1 MACFMVRGRLGFAVA
16 ILVVT
21 AAVVATAGAADLP
34 GAPSAEDAEFFESRV
49 RPLLLEHC
57 SACHSRAAGE
67 PEGDL
72 SFDTR
77 AETLGH
83 EGLATPGKPE
93 VSLLVEVV
101 RYDGKL
107 QMPPDGRLPPEAIA
121 TLEEWVRRGL
131 PWPVEGPVAA
141 AAGGFDIAARKADH
155 WCWQPPQPVAA
166 TTSTAS
172 CLRAWRRPA

>member
-1 MACFMVRGRLGFAVA
+1 MACFLIRGRLGVAVA
-16 ILVVT
+16 ILVAIQAFAPV
-21 AAVVATAGAADLP
+21 AAAAELP

-67 PEGDL
+67 PEGNL

-93 VSLLVEVV
+93 LSLLV
-101 RYDGKL
+101 
-107 QMPPDGRLPPEAIA
+107 
-121 TLEEWVRRGL
+121 
-131 PWPVEGPVAA
+131 
-141 AAGGFDIAARKADH
+141 
-155 WCWQPPQPVAA
+155 
-166 TTSTAS
+166 
-172 CLRAWRRPA
+172 